1 MGLFSKD
8 EEVSAYERVRLNL
21 AEKDGNTHVVM
32 INTYHTWT
40 TTILHCNEGYTAD
53 IDSILQGMQSDG
65 FEIINVQ
72 HASMSNGT
80 GLGVVTI
87 TSLITYR

>member
-1 MGLFSKD
+1 M
-8 EEVSAYERVRLNL
+8 V
-21 AEKDGNTHVVM
+21 
-32 INTYHTWT
+32 NTYHTWT
-40 TTILHCNEGYTAD
+40 TTKLHYNEGYTTD
-53 IDSILQGMQSDG
+53 IDSILQGMQSDD

>member
-8 EEVSAYERVRLNL
+8 EEPAAYEKIRPNL
-21 AEKDGNTHVVM
+21 AEKDGRIHVVM
-32 INTYHTWT
+32 VNTYHTWT
-40 TTILHCNEGYTAD
+40 TTKLHCNKEYTQELD
-53 IDSILQGMQSDG
+53 DILQSMQTDG
-65 FEIINVQ
+65 YEIINVQ

-87 TSLITYR
+87 TSLITYK